1 MVTFELKPSAK
12 GYWDVCRSRVTL
24 FSDMKL
30 APAIRLAREMARDEH
45 QRSGHQICVEIPGPI
60 STITLGRYE
69 FVSCVAVNQKLAA

>member
-12 GYWDVCRSRVTL
+12 GYWNVYRSRVML

-30 APAIRLAREMARDEH
+30 APAIRLAKEMARDEH
-45 QRSGHQICVEIPGPI
+45 LRSGHQICVEIPGPI

-69 FVSCVAVNQKLAA
+69 SVSCVAVNRKVAA